1 MTSER
6 WQQVKEIFQAAL
18 ERAAGERSDFLA
30 SACGGDDVLR
40 KEVES
45 LLASHEKDGSFIDSP
60 AYEAA
65 AEMIVDE
72 KAELKPGQTIGSYEI
87 ISFISRGGMG
97 EVYLAQDKRLGRR
110 VALKLLPS
118 TVTKDVNR
126 LRRFEQEA
134 RAASALNHPNIIT
147 IYEIHEAN
155 STLMIATE
163 FVEGET
169 LRQRLGYDTLDLQA
183 ALHVAIQ
190 IADALAAAHKA
201 GIIHRDIKPEN
212 IMIRPDGY
220 VKVLD
225 FGLAKLTE
233 PASPM
238 AAAEAPT
245 KKVKTGSGMIM
256 GTVGY
261 MSPEQARGQ
270 TVDARS
276 DIFNLG
282 AVIYEMVA
290 GQKPFDGETPS
301 DILAAILKTEPPL
314 LSHFAPE
321 SPAEL
326 VRIVT
331 KALRKDREQRYQVIK
346 DMLLDL
352 KSLKEDLDFQAKLD
366 RSAAPSKND
375 EAPAASSQPQRL
387 ATKKTPSGTSEIKTA
402 VSTITHSL
410 SIEIKRHKLG
420 VLLALAALV
429 IITITGYFYFG
440 RRSVIS
446 EKDTILLADFVN
458 TTGESVFDGTLKQ
471 GLMVQLQQTP
481 FLHLFPQEAVRET
494 LAFMG
499 RSPDERVTR
508 DIGREICKRR
518 GLKALVMGTI
528 SNIGSHY
535 VITLEAIGG
544 QTGEAIATEQ
554 VEAEGREQVLKA
566 LGQAATGLRKEL
578 GESLSTLK
586 KYDAPIEQA
595 TTSSLEALQ
604 TYSKGQEQIYSGHF
618 PEALPLFKRAIEL
631 DPNFAAAY
639 SWLTYAYLNVGDWK
653 QAAESAEK
661 AFSLSDRV
669 TELERL
675 HILDIYYSW
684 AIGDWDKQRE
694 VDELL
699 TQRYPNDWWPHNS
712 LAITYIAI
720 GQPERAVAEE
730 HEAIRLVPNE
740 IHTYWHLARAFIRLN
755 RFDEARTVI
764 QQTQAKSLDA
774 IHFRRHLFE
783 LALIQGDAA
792 AMRQQLDLMTEKD
805 GEREAFQW
813 QARAA
818 AFAGRWREAEAFY
831 RRAQLSIQP
840 NPAGMWNPPEEATIS
855 KALLGFC
862 QPNAQDVIQA
872 FAISRIGSPAQRQ
885 LVPIDP
891 NGSLCGDL
899 SAAQKFA
906 DEMTKRYPKAYRVNG
921 ISVPVIRAAIELRRN
936 QPEQAIEFLKA
947 ATPYEGGAYFWPTYV
962 RGQAYLRLG
971 KGNEAA
977 TEFRKILDHRGW
989 DPLSTFYPLA
999 QLGVARAL
1007 ALNGDVN
1014 GSRKAYQDFFALW
1027 KDADADLPILIEAK
1041 KEYEKLK

>member
-1 MTSER
+1 MTPER
-6 WQQVKEIFQAAL
+6 WQKVKEIFASAL
-18 ERAAGERSDFLA
+18 QYDRDERSVFLS
-30 SACGGDDVLR
+30 SACGGDEALR

-45 LLASHEKDGSFIDSP
+45 LIASHEKDGSFMDSP
-60 AYEAA
+60 AYQAA
-65 AEMIVDE
+65 AELLVNE
-72 KAELKPGQTIGSYEI
+72 RAELKTGQTIGSYEI
-87 ISFISRGGMG
+87 TSFISRGGMG
-97 EVYLAQDKRLGRR
+97 EVYLAQDKRLGRK

-118 TVTKDVNR
+118 SVTKDVSR

-163 FVEGET
+163 YVEGET

-183 ALHVAIQ
+183 ALHIAIQ
-190 IADALAAAHKA
+190 IADALSAAHKA

-233 PASPM
+233 PQSPM

-245 KKVKTGSGMIM
+245 KRVKTGSGMIL

-301 DILAAILKTEPPL
+301 DVLAAILKTEPPL
-314 LSHFAPE
+314 LSHFTPE
-321 SPAEL
+321 APAEL

-366 RSAAPSKND
+366 RSAAPSKTG
-375 EAPAASSQPQRL
+375 EASAAISQSQTLP
-387 ATKKTPSGTSEIKTA
+387 TEKTPSGTNEIKTA

-410 SIEIKRHKLG
+410 SVEIKRHKLG

-440 RRSVIS
+440 RHSVLS
-446 EKDTILLADFVN
+446 DKDTILLADFVN
-458 TTGESVFDGTLKQ
+458 TTGEAVFDDTLKQ
-471 GLMVQLQQTP
+471 GLRVQLQQTP
-481 FLHLFPQEAVRET
+481 FLNLFPEETVLET

-499 RSPDERVTR
+499 RSGDERVTR
-508 DIGREICKRR
+508 QVGREICQRR
-518 GLKALVMGTI
+518 GLKAMVIGTI
-528 SNIGSHY
+528 ASLGRNY
-535 VITLEAIGG
+535 VITLEAING
-544 QTGEAIATEQ
+544 QTGAAIASEQ
-554 VEAEGREQVLKA
+554 VEAEGREQVLRA
-566 LGQAATGLRKEL
+566 LGRAATGLRRKL
-578 GESLSTLK
+578 GESLSTLQ

-604 TYSKGQEQIYSGHF
+604 AYSKGQERIYRGDF
-618 PEALPLFKRAIEL
+618 IEALPLFKQAIEL

-639 SWLTYAYLNVGDWK
+639 VWLSWTYSNFGDSK
-653 QAAESAEK
+653 RAAESAEK
-661 AFSLSDRV
+661 AYALRERV
-669 TELERL
+669 TELEKL
-675 HILDIYYSW
+675 HILSIYHLL
-684 AIGDWDKQRE
+684 ATGDWEKQRE

-699 TQRYPNDWWPHNS
+699 KQRYPNDWTPHAN
-712 LAITYIAI
+712 LALTYIST
-720 GQPERAVAEE
+720 GQFEKGVAEAR
-730 HEAIRLVPNE
+730 EAIRLIPNE
-740 IHTYWHLARAFIRLN
+740 IHTYLHLARAFIRLN

-764 QQTQAKSLDA
+764 QRTQAKNLDA
-774 IHFRRHLFE
+774 VHFRRLLFE
-783 LALIQGDAA
+783 LAFIQGDAT
-792 AMRQQLDLMTEKD
+792 AMQQQLDLMTEKD
-805 GEREAFQW
+805 GEREALFW

-818 AFAGRWREAEAFY
+818 TFAGRWREAEAFY
-831 RRAQLSIQP
+831 HRLQPAAQPGTSGRSSL
-840 NPAGMWNPPEEATIS
+840 PPGATIG

-862 QPNAQDVIQA
+862 QPNSQDTAQA
-872 FAISRIGSPAQRQ
+872 LAISRIGTPFQ
-885 LVPIDP
+885 LLFVPIES
-891 NGSLCGDL
+891 NGSLCGDINE
-899 SAAQKFA
+899 AQKLA
-906 DEMTKRYPKAYRVNG
+906 DEMARRYPKAFRVSG
-921 ISVPVIRAAIELRRN
+921 ISVPVIRAAIELRRS
-936 QPEQAIEFLKA
+936 QPEQAMEFLKA
-947 ATPYEGGAYFWPTYV
+947 TTPYEGGASFWPTYL

-971 KGNEAA
+971 KANEAA
-977 TEFRKILDHRGW
+977 AEFQKILDHPGW

-999 QLGVARAL
+999 HLGLARAL
-1007 ALNGDVN
+1007 SSAGDVA

-1027 KDADADLPILIEAK
+1027 KDADADLPILIAAK
-1041 KEYEKLK
+1041 REYEKLQ